1 MQYILAE
8 ALSSHCDNCPPCLS
22 GRPPPPRRRRAA
34 PFVTPRPRAP
44 GSAPAQRLP
53 APRRRGGGAAPRG
66 GDGSGRGFGGNRP
79 GTGSRVVT
87 GAGGSVWGGAG
98 GGGGLVTCRS
108 CAGEGPAGKPSRG
121 SGPGSPRPARPRRR
135 RGSAPRSG
143 AAEPR
148 FGGTRAVP
156 ARPWPLPSL
165 HSAAVPPSPLALP
178 PPGSRSS
185 LPLSQA
191 EANGMRGQ
199 DFGIHHCLR
208 ETGAGSPRVSCQS
221 CQQPSSPVFIRRS
234 SLLPATCPAG
244 RQPGSPAAPAGPPPP
259 RPPVPA
265 CPAGT
270 APRRTL
276 PK

>member
-1 MQYILAE
+1 MSVRA
-8 ALSSHCDNCPPCLS
+8 AAAPPA
-22 GRPPPPRRRRAA
+22 PPRRPICHAAAAGSRLRTRATA
-34 PFVTPRPRAP
+34 AR
-44 GSAPAQRLP
+44 SAEA
-53 APRRRGGGAAPRG
+53 GGGSCAPRG
-66 GDGSGRGFGGNRP
+66 RRVWPRVWGESAGYGLSGFNGGRGFGVGR
-79 GTGSRVVT
+79 R
-87 GAGGSVWGGAG
+87 